1 MAISL
6 PREQL
11 ARVRREVRAGR
22 AGSVSGYIARVLAE
36 DEKRESLSGLLR
48 ELIEQQG
55 EPTAKEKK
63 WAERALAGRG
73 LVLDAGALIA
83 LERRDGRMI
92 ALLMKALEQRRRIRV
107 PAGVVGQAWR
117 NGKLQATLARFLRS
131 EEVEIV
137 ALDEA
142 LAKACGELCG
152 ATGSTD
158 VIDASVVMVAREGRD
173 PIVTS
178 DPAHLR
184 RLDSGAELIRVS
196 ARRSFPR

>member
-1 MAISL
+1 MG
-6 PREQL
+6 RTG
-11 ARVRREVRAGR
+11 ARRRTKQAAEV
-22 AGSVSGYIARVLAE
+22 
-36 DEKRESLSGLLR
+36 
-48 ELIEQQG
+48 
-55 EPTAKEKK
+55 
-63 WAERALAGRG
+63 AGRG

-137 ALDEA
+137 ALDET

-158 VIDASVVMVAREGRD
+158 VINASVVLVAREGRD

-178 DPAHLR
+178 DPADLR
-184 RLDSGAELIRVS
+184 RLDPGAELIRV
-196 ARRSFPR
+196 